1 MVFYFFLTNYYKG
14 LFYVQKHIGGDVMRK
29 HFVSLYNVATFI
41 ALLAFGTA
49 FLALILEG
57 LTLLV
62 AYVNVG
68 GVSSLIDKGNV
79 TFRLHWF
86 FERAFDTFLITAC
99 ICIPLNHFFGGR
111 RASAN

>member
-1 MVFYFFLTNYYKG
+1 
-14 LFYVQKHIGGDVMRK
+14 MRK
-29 HFVSLYNVATFI
+29 HFVSLYNAATFI
-41 ALLAFGTA
+41 ALFAFGTA

-79 TFRLHWF
+79 TSRLHWF

-99 ICIPLNHFFGGR
+99 ICIPLNHFFRGR
-111 RASAN
+111 RASVN